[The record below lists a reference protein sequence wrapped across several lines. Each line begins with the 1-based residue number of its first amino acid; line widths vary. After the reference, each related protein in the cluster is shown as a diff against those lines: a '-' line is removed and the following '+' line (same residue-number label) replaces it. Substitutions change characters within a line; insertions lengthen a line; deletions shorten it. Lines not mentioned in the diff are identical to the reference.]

1 MIMYPVFSWRRDY
14 ILNNTF
20 VIKVIDFIL
29 FLITSLK
36 PISIEVI
43 LRGGAISISG
53 SRFKMLIIW
62 LNLEKVIRKV
72 EVLCV

>member
-1 MIMYPVFSWRRDY
+1 M
-14 ILNNTF
+14 LNNTF

-29 FLITSLK
+29 FLVTSLK

-43 LRGGAISISG
+43 LRSGAISISG

-62 LNLEKVIRKV
+62 LNLEEVIRRV
-72 EVLCV
+72 EVLCVRTILHNSF